1 MAVMLVKFFCLAA
14 GAWVNLVCYNLV
26 TVLMWVW
33 VLLGGG
39 GVDDDDE
46 VVAFWSQGAAPGPG

>member
-14 GAWVNLVCYNLV
+14 EAWVNLACYNSV
-26 TVLMWVW
+26 AVLMWVW
-33 VLLGGG
+33 VLLGG

-46 VVAFWSQGAAPGPG
+46 VVAFWFQGAAPGPG